1 MALEIR
7 EPQQRI
13 EPEYIRVMRLKELI
27 WSVISIVIL
36 IILFVVNNVYNLYT
50 WIPILLWIIA
60 AIDFCYVI
68 WSIGVAPVLLQRYW
82 RYEIG
87 AEFVQLQ
94 RGRLIRT
101 NQLIPMAKVQYVS
114 LEQGPFL
121 RRFGLYNVEIGTM
134 GSQHRIPGLRQEE
147 AIDVRERILKLAQIK
162 EVES

>member
-1 MALEIR
+1 MEIR
-7 EPQQRI
+7 EPKQRI
-13 EPEYIRVMRLKELI
+13 QPEYIRVMRLKELI
-27 WSVISIVIL
+27 WSIVSIAIM
-36 IILFVVNNVYNLYT
+36 ITLFVLYNVYNWYT
-50 WIPILLWIIA
+50 WVPIVLWIIA
-60 AIDFCYVI
+60 AIDFCYMI

-94 RGRLIRT
+94 RGRLIRM

-134 GSQHRIPGLRQEE
+134 GSQHRIPGLIEEE